1 MAKAK
6 NERYQWSMVGMVM
19 RDTPTVGESG
29 DPDAHFTSDGLDGN
43 RTGNRSNSEQK
54 NMMKTKVEY

>member
-1 MAKAK
+1 
-6 NERYQWSMVGMVM
+6 MVGMVM
-19 RDTPTVGESG
+19 RDTPTVGEKG

-43 RTGNRSNSEQK
+43 RTGNRSNSEEK